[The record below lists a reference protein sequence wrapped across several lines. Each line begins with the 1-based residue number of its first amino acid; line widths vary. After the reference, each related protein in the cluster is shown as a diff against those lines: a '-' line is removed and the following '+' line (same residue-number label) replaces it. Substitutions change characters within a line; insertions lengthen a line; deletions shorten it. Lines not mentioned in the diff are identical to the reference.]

1 MASSLFQPGYLP
13 SYMIGGKV
21 FIGSTTNAGVAI
33 PAYNATAQVFG
44 LWNPAGSG
52 VNIILVKLA
61 LGIATLGTNIV
72 GALGFS
78 AVYNT
83 GNAVGA
89 AGAPITAFTQ
99 TSSLP
104 GLIGAAAGAA
114 APSAARFT
122 LSATT
127 IAPTFAYSIGV
138 TSTTGTPVD
147 ASPVMTYD
155 FDGLVGVAPGT
166 YIGLGG
172 SAAPG
177 STYQASLAWI
187 ELPIGS
193 TS

>member
-1 MASSLFQPGYLP
+1 MSSLFQPGYLP
-13 SYMIGGKV
+13 AQTLAGKV
-21 FIGSTTNAGVAI
+21 FIGSTLYSGVAI

-52 VNIILVKLA
+52 VNIIPIRLSLA
-61 LGIATLGTNIV
+61 IATIGTNIV
-72 GALGFS
+72 GAIGFS

-83 GNAVGA
+83 GSAIGA

-99 TSSLP
+99 TGSLP
-104 GLIGAAAGAA
+104 ALIGSNAGAA

-127 IAPTFAYSIGV
+127 IAPTFVYATGLGS
-138 TSTTGTPVD
+138 STGTATDDPGQL
-147 ASPVMTYD
+147 THE
-155 FDGLVGVAPGT
+155 FDGAFGVSPGT

-177 STYQASLAWI
+177 STYQATLVWM
-187 ELPIGS
+187 ELPIS